1 MAIDLRFRLRLNVG
15 MDENRGKERE
25 RERERENAMG
35 NESDGRAIGEERE
48 EKTLIQREGGE
59 CML

>member
-1 MAIDLRFRLRLNVG
+1 
-15 MDENRGKERE
+15 
-25 RERERENAMG
+25 MG

>member
-1 MAIDLRFRLRLNVG
+1 MG
-15 MDENRGKERE
+15 E

-48 EKTLIQREGGE
+48 EKTLIRRKRGE
-59 CML
+59 CVL